1 MLLSIIR
8 GRIHHSQTNRQT
20 NTASLAMM
28 FDVNPDLR
36 RYVSA
41 TFFVSAGVGVF
52 GVLFLIL
59 GLTGVHGSAKGPSWP
74 FVIFGVVAILS
85 DCVGMTIVPRQHRY
99 ASRVVASVT
108 ATPQRIVLELESDS
122 DSTSLYATPID
133 STARQRARRLGLL
146 LPVWSVQSLLGKLW
160 TYRFTLIRPRT
171 NRSPFAQP
179 KECCG
184 ACCPGRASSNE
195 STSAPFGPDPSTC
208 DPFLCRTSS
217 TNVSASEELRGYG

>member
-1 MLLSIIR
+1 
-8 GRIHHSQTNRQT
+8 
-20 NTASLAMM
+20 MM
-28 FDVNPDLR
+28 FDVHPDLR
-36 RYVSA
+36 RYVSV

-85 DCVGMTIVPRQHRY
+85 GCVGMTIVPRQHRY

-146 LPVWSVQSLLGKLW
+146 LPIWSVQSLLGKPLDVSVYLDPATNQPVAFRTAKGVLW
-160 TYRFTLIRPRT
+160 CLLPWQ
-171 NRSPFAQP
+171 S
-179 KECCG
+179 
-184 ACCPGRASSNE
+184 
-195 STSAPFGPDPSTC
+195 
-208 DPFLCRTSS
+208 
-217 TNVSASEELRGYG
+217 VV

>member
-1 MLLSIIR
+1 
-8 GRIHHSQTNRQT
+8 
-20 NTASLAMM
+20 MM
-28 FDVNPDLR
+28 FGVHPDLR
-36 RYVSA
+36 RYVSV

-59 GLTGVHGSAKGPSWP
+59 GLAGVHGSAKGPSWP

-85 DCVGMTIVPRQHRY
+85 GCVGMTIVPRHYRY

-146 LPVWSVQSLLGKLW
+146 LPIWSVQSLLGKPLDISVYLDPATNQPVAFRTAKGMLW
-160 TYRFTLIRPRT
+160 CLLPWQ
-171 NRSPFAQP
+171 SVA
-179 KECCG
+179 
-184 ACCPGRASSNE
+184 
-195 STSAPFGPDPSTC
+195 
-208 DPFLCRTSS
+208 
-217 TNVSASEELRGYG
+217 